1 MQHQNKFFKE
11 YKKLHLL
18 YEEGAVFT
26 AFDTETTALS
36 PSSGRVIEIGAVKFN
51 NDGIIDTFNT
61 LINPESLIPPFITG
75 LTHITQ
81 DMVKNS
87 PVMKSILPEFLVFIT
102 DTVLIAHNA
111 QFDLNFINAECTWAD
126 LPPARN
132 KVIDTLQYSKWA
144 FPEAEKHKLDFL
156 ADYLKLKKG
165 SSHRAFDDADTCR
178 QLFIECTKIRKTK

>member
-1 MQHQNKFFKE
+1 MQHQNKFFKD
-11 YKKLHLL
+11 YKRLHLL

-36 PSSGRVIEIGAVKFN
+36 PSSGRIMELGAVKFN
-51 NDGIIDTFNT
+51 KDGIIDKWNT
-61 LINPESLIPPFITG
+61 LINPECQIPPFISN

-81 DMVKNS
+81 NMVSNK
-87 PVMKSILPEFLVFIT
+87 PFMKSVLPDFLDLIS
-102 DTVLIAHNA
+102 DTILIAHNA
-111 QFDLNFINAECTWAD
+111 QFDLNFLNAECNWAD
-126 LPPARN
+126 IPSTRN

-144 FPEAEKHKLDFL
+144 FPEAERHKLDYL

-178 QLFIECTKIRKTK
+178 QLFIRCTEVHKAK